1 MTEKNKLTK
10 EDRIYKKY
18 TRHSIDDSIVNFLQ
32 SRDKWNFGNQDKVF
46 FFKEMSYMLKWWV
59 GIMEAVETIR
69 HSTDN
74 YAVKEITRGINKFL
88 HRWKTLSHALNR
100 LPDYFDEWDYNV
112 VKAGEKSWNMVI
124 VLESLAQEYEY
135 MNDIKNK
142 YIWALI
148 YPVILVVI
156 AVTAVFALFW
166 FVLPNIFD
174 IADSFTG
181 MDLPTT
187 TRVLRNISDFVS
199 VNRKLLVYSA
209 GGIGLLWWLFLSTDT
224 GKRSWFNTILAI
236 PLIWRMTRYY
246 YLVRRC
252 RYMKLMLVSGMN
264 YVETFKTLRDVLSI
278 PLYQDMIE
286 RILAW
291 LQRWDTI
298 YDALKHENFLIPS
311 NVSVLIKVWEET
323 ANLENA
329 VGNVLD
335 MYQEELNVTIARLAK
350 VIEPIMLVFIGLI
363 VVVIASWVF
372 GLILQIMEGAWM

>member
-1 MTEKNKLTK
+1 LTK
-10 EDRIYKKY
+10 EDNIYKKY
-18 TRHSIDDSIVNFLQ
+18 TKHSIDDSIVNFLQ
-32 SRDKWNFGNQDKVF
+32 SRDKWNFWNQDKVF
-46 FFKEMSYMLKWWV
+46 FFKELSYMLKWWV
-59 GIMEAVETIR
+59 GIVEAIETIR

-74 YAVKEITRGINKFL
+74 YAVKEITRWINKFL
-88 HRWKTLSHALNR
+88 HVGKTLSYALNR

-112 VKAGEKSWNMVI
+112 IKTWEKSWNMVV

-148 YPVILVVI
+148 YPIILVII
-156 AVTAVFALFW
+156 AVTAVFALFG

-181 MDLPTT
+181 IDLPMTT
-187 TRVLRNISDFVS
+187 VILRNISDFIS
-199 VNRKLLVYSA
+199 VNRKLLVYATS
-209 GGIGLLWWLFLSTDT
+209 GLSLLWWLFFSTET
-224 GKRSWFNTILAI
+224 GKRSWFNILLSI
-236 PLIWRMTRYY
+236 PLIGKMTRYY

-264 YVETFKTLRDVLSI
+264 YVETFKILRDVLWI
-278 PLYQDMIE
+278 PFYQDMIE

-291 LQRWDTI
+291 LQKWDTI
-298 YDALKHENFLIPS
+298 YDSLKHESFLIPS
-311 NVSVLIKVWEET
+311 NVAVLIKVGEET

-329 VGNVLD
+329 VWNVLS
-335 MYQEELNVTIARLAK
+335 MYQEELNVTINRLAK
-350 VIEPIMLVFIGLI
+350 VIEPIMLVFIWLI

-372 GLILQIMEGAWM
+372 GLILQIMEWAWM